1 MLLHSVTTVNRWL
14 AIVSSSLTALIGQFW
29 NLLICFSIVIKINTA
44 ALKCMDDLKR
54 ALVSIQGEAW
64 EVKLEPTELQDS
76 SWLGNLK
83 YDYDS
88 SAISQ
93 EAECPPSLCI
103 TAHPVT
109 RPAPSWPGSPT
120 TTFPCWSR
128 SASLAIWTRSNP
140 FRHNSNGISGS
151 NSKVGMQGF
160 VKVQNCSVIDVW
172 QVSKLNWE

>member
-1 MLLHSVTTVNRWL
+1 MELLT
-14 AIVSSSLTALIGQFW
+14 IE
-29 NLLICFSIVIKINTA
+29 
-44 ALKCMDDLKR
+44 
-54 ALVSIQGEAW
+54 GEAW

-93 EAECPPSLCI
+93 EGERSLFMHNGAPCHKARSI
-103 TAHPVT
+103 MAWLSDHNIPVLEQVGQSCNMN
-109 RPAPSWPGSPT
+109 P
-120 TTFPCWSR
+120 
-128 SASLAIWTRSNP
+128 IKP
-140 FRHNSNGISGS
+140 FRHNSNGISSS